1 MSGGGNGLGR
11 SPSACAHAR
20 LIASQGMSANAAAE
34 RVARDSY
41 GRLVALLAARS
52 GDLAES
58 QDALGEAFVAA
69 LETWP
74 RDGVPAN
81 PDAWLF
87 SAARRSLIDRYR
99 HLAVRE
105 AAIPALQWLDA
116 LHAVDPADPMPF
128 PDERLKL
135 LFACAHPAITAE
147 ARAPLMLQTVLGLSA
162 ERIAGAF
169 LLSPKTLGQRL
180 WRAKQKIRDARI
192 PFDIPETS
200 QLPERTADVL
210 EAIYAA
216 YGTGWDDVAG
226 ADEGTRGLTEE
237 AIWLARV
244 LVQLLP
250 QEPEALGLLALML
263 YCESRR
269 EARRGAAGEYIPLSE
284 QDPRRWQHALILEAE
299 AMLHAAAQ
307 WRQFGPYQIEAAIQ
321 SAHAQRAIS
330 GHMDWPAVTLLY
342 AGLVRLTGSLG
353 AAVAH
358 AAAVAES
365 DGAATGLAALAELP
379 APLTENYQPWWALR
393 AHLLR
398 RLGDRAAAAEAATR
412 AAGLSEDAAV
422 RAWLL
427 QQDQQASPPQGE
439 RSGRRE

>member
-1 MSGGGNGLGR
+1 
-11 SPSACAHAR
+11 
-20 LIASQGMSANAAAE
+20 MSAQHAAE
-34 RVARDSY
+34 RAARDSY

-74 RDGVPAN
+74 RDGVPGN

-87 SAARRSLIDRYR
+87 AAARRALIDRHR
-99 HLAVRE
+99 HTGVRE
-105 AAIPALQWLDA
+105 AAVPDLQWLDE
-116 LHAVDPADPMPF
+116 LNAVDPSEPMLF

-135 LFACAHPAITAE
+135 LFVCAHPAIAHE
-147 ARAPLMLQTVLGLSA
+147 ARAPLMLQTVLGLAA

-192 PFDIPETS
+192 PFDIPEAVE
-200 QLPERTADVL
+200 LPERTADVL
-210 EAIYAA
+210 DAIYAA

-226 ADEGTRGLTEE
+226 ADEGTRGLAEE

-250 QEPEALGLLALML
+250 QEPEARGLLALML

-269 EARRGAAGEYIPLSE
+269 GARRGAVGEYVPLSE
-284 QDPRRWQHALILEAE
+284 QDPSRWQRALIAEAE
-299 AMLHAAAQ
+299 TTLHAAARLQ
-307 WRQFGPYQIEAAIQ
+307 AFGPYQIEAAIQ

-330 GHMDWPAVTLLY
+330 GRMDWHAVAQLY
-342 AGLVRLTGSLG
+342 AGLVRMTGSLG
-353 AAVAH
+353 ATVAH
-358 AAAVAES
+358 AAALAEAE
-365 DGAATGLAALAELP
+365 GAAAGLAALDALP
-379 APLTENYQPWWALR
+379 PERIESYQPYWALR

-398 RLGDRAAAAEAATR
+398 RLGDSEGAAAATTR
-412 AAGLSEDAAV
+412 AIGLTEDPAV
-422 RAWLL
+422 RAWL
-427 QQDQQASPPQGE
+427 AK
-439 RSGRRE
+439 R

>member
-1 MSGGGNGLGR
+1 MQ
-11 SPSACAHAR
+11 
-20 LIASQGMSANAAAE
+20 ASTAAE
-34 RVARDSY
+34 RAARESY
-41 GRLVALLAARS
+41 GRLVALLAAKS

-74 RDGVPAN
+74 RDGVPSN

-87 SAARRSLIDRYR
+87 AAARRALIDRYR
-99 HLAVRE
+99 HLAVRD
-105 AAIPALQWLDA
+105 AAVPELQWLDA
-116 LHAVDPADPMPF
+116 LHAVDPSDPMPF

-135 LFACAHPAITAE
+135 LFACAHPALARE

-192 PFDIPETS
+192 PFEIPEVT
-200 QLPERTADVL
+200 QLQERTADVL

-226 ADEGTRGLTEE
+226 ADTGTRGLTEE
-237 AIWLARV
+237 SLWLARV

-250 QEPEALGLLALML
+250 AEPEARGLLALML
-263 YCESRR
+263 YCESRTA
-269 EARRGAAGEYIPLSE
+269 ARRGLKGEYIPLSE
-284 QDPRRWQHALILEAE
+284 QDPSRWQRELIVEAE
-299 AMLHAAAQ
+299 ATLHAAAAC
-307 WRQFGPYQIEAAIQ
+307 RQFGPYQIEAAIQ
-321 SAHAQRAIS
+321 SAHAQRALT
-330 GHMDWPAVTLLY
+330 GRMDWAAVTQLY
-342 AGLVRLTGSLG
+342 AGLVHLTGSLG

-358 AAAVAES
+358 AAALAES
-365 DGAATGLAALAELP
+365 QGAAAGLAALNALP
-379 APLTENYQPWWALR
+379 ASGTENYQPSWALR

-398 RLGDRAAAAEAATR
+398 RLGNGKGATEAAIR
-412 AAGLSEDAAV
+412 AAGLTEDAAV
-422 RAWLL
+422 RQWLL
-427 QQDQQASPPQGE
+427 MPSQ
-439 RSGRRE
+439 

>member
-1 MSGGGNGLGR
+1 
-11 SPSACAHAR
+11 
-20 LIASQGMSANAAAE
+20 MSAHPAAE
-34 RVARDSY
+34 RAARESY
-41 GRLVALLAARS
+41 GRLVALLASKS

-58 QDALGEAFVAA
+58 QDALGEAFVSA

-87 SAARRSLIDRYR
+87 TAARRALIDRHR
-99 HLAVRE
+99 HVQVRD
-105 AAIPALQWLDA
+105 AAAPELQWLDA
-116 LHAVDPADPMPF
+116 MHAVDPSDPMPF

-135 LFACAHPAITAE
+135 LFVCAHPAIAAE
-147 ARAPLMLQTVLGLSA
+147 ARAPLMLQTVLGLAA

-200 QLPERTADVL
+200 QLTERTADVL

-244 LVQLLP
+244 MVQLLP
-250 QEPEALGLLALML
+250 QEPEARGLLALML

-269 EARRGAAGEYIPLSE
+269 TARRGPAGEYIPLSE
-284 QDPRRWQHALILEAE
+284 QDPARWQRALIGEAE
-299 AMLHAAAQ
+299 TTLNAAAQ

-330 GHMDWPAVTLLY
+330 GRMDWHSVAQLY
-342 AGLVRLTGSLG
+342 AGLVRMTGSLG
-353 AAVAH
+353 AEVAH
-358 AAAVAES
+358 AAALAES
-365 DGAATGLAALAELP
+365 AGAATGLAALADLP
-379 APLTENYQPWWALR
+379 AARVENYQPYWALR

-398 RLGDRAAAAEAATR
+398 QTGDTSAAAAATAR
-412 AAGLSEDAAV
+412 AVGLAEDAAV

-427 QQDQQASPPQGE
+427 A
-439 RSGRRE
+439 R

>member
-1 MSGGGNGLGR
+1 MQ
-11 SPSACAHAR
+11 AA
-20 LIASQGMSANAAAE
+20 AAAE
-34 RVARDSY
+34 RAARESY

-58 QDALGEAFVAA
+58 QDALGEAFISA

-87 SAARRSLIDRYR
+87 AAARRTLIDRHR
-99 HLAVRE
+99 HVQVRDAAVPE
-105 AAIPALQWLDA
+105 LQWLDA
-116 LHAVDPADPMPF
+116 LQAVDPSEPMTF

-135 LFACAHPAITAE
+135 LFACAHPALARE

-250 QEPEALGLLALML
+250 QEPEARGLLALML
-263 YCESRR
+263 YCESRST
-269 EARRGAAGEYIPLSE
+269 ARRGADGAYIPLSE
-284 QDPRRWQHALILEAE
+284 QDPARWQHELIVEAE
-299 AMLHAAAQ
+299 ATLNAAAQ

-321 SAHAQRAIS
+321 SAHAQRALS
-330 GHMDWPAVTLLY
+330 GRMDWQAVALLY

-358 AAAVAES
+358 AAALAES
-365 DGAATGLAALAELP
+365 DGAAAGLAALDALP
-379 APLTENYQPWWALR
+379 SARTENYQPLWALR

-398 RLGDRAAAAEAATR
+398 ALGDRGAAAVAATR
-412 AAGLSEDAAV
+412 AAGLTEDAAV

-427 QQDQQASPPQGE
+427 QQDQPAPPP
-439 RSGRRE
+439 

>member
-1 MSGGGNGLGR
+1 MT
-11 SPSACAHAR
+11 
-20 LIASQGMSANAAAE
+20 ASNAAE
-34 RVARDSY
+34 RAARDSY
-41 GRLVALLAARS
+41 GRLVALLAAKS

-58 QDALGEAFVAA
+58 QDALGEAFLAA

-74 RDGVPAN
+74 EQGVPAN

-87 SAARRSLIDRYR
+87 AAARRTLVDRHR

-105 AAIPALQWLDA
+105 AAVPDLQWLDE
-116 LHAVDPADPMPF
+116 LNVVDPSEPLHF

-135 LFACAHPAITAE
+135 LFVCAHPAIAAE

-162 ERIAGAF
+162 ERIASAF

-192 PFDIPETS
+192 PFEIPEAA
-200 QLPERTADVL
+200 QLAERTADVL
-210 EAIYAA
+210 EAIYA
-216 YGTGWDDVAG
+216 GFSTGWDDVAG

-250 QEPEALGLLALML
+250 EEPEARGLLALML

-269 EARRGAAGEYIPLSE
+269 EARRGAAGEYVPLSE
-284 QDPRRWQHALILEAE
+284 QDPARWQRALIVEAE
-299 AMLHAAAQ
+299 ATLHAAAQ
-307 WRQFGPYQIEAAIQ
+307 WRRFGPYQIEAAIQ
-321 SAHAQRAIS
+321 SAHAQRALT
-330 GHMDWPAVTLLY
+330 GRMDWPAVAQLY
-342 AGLVRLTGSLG
+342 AGLVHLTGSLG
-353 AAVAH
+353 AEVAH
-358 AAAVAES
+358 AAAAAEAE
-365 DGAATGLAALAELP
+365 GASAGLAALDALP
-379 APLTENYQPWWALR
+379 HARIESYQPYWALR

-398 RLGDRAAAAEAATR
+398 RRGDAAAAAIATTR
-412 AAGLSEDAAV
+412 AIGLTEDPAV

-427 QQDQQASPPQGE
+427 RQSDRGE
-439 RSGRRE
+439 AG